1 MNNLSKCLSALLM
14 LIAVSAG
21 VMAQTRGSISG
32 TVTDPN
38 GALVPGASVT
48 VKGEAG
54 QQFTGVTNEDGVYRI
69 PAVENGL
76 YTVTISAPNFKTIS
90 VKNVK
95 VDVATPAT
103 VDAKLE
109 LGNVGEVVTVQS
121 GGEVLQTETATVGS
135 TITGRQIIN
144 TPIASRDALDLV
156 TLMPGTN
163 TVGAPRRSSVD
174 GLPKGALSISIDGV
188 DVQDNSLR
196 SSDGFFTYV
205 RPRVDAIEEVTVT
218 QAATGADA
226 GGDGAVAIKFVT
238 KRGTNDY
245 HVGGFW
251 QRRHES
257 LNSNYWYNNRD
268 GLARQ
273 ILRLNQYGFNGSGPI
288 PFLGFGEGVKPFSS
302 GKDKRF
308 FFINWEKYKL
318 PNTQS
323 RTRTILTPNAQQ
335 GIFDYIGT
343 TPTAGVP
350 AGCVAVTGTTMQ
362 CSMNLFN
369 IAAAANAT
377 TPIAARATT
386 ADPTIAAMLAKIRAA
401 VGQSGT
407 ITNPVGATVL
417 TRQTYNFSPS
427 GIDNRKFL
435 ATRLDFNL
443 TKKHSLEFVMNRQ
456 DFGGTKDF
464 LNSQDERF
472 PGFPYYAQVSL
483 RKSYTAALRSSFSHN
498 LVNEFRFAR
507 SAGRSQFSP
516 GISSSDFAYSSG
528 FLLDISTPS
537 TSLTT
542 PYSRNSYSAR
552 DSPTNDWTDSM
563 TWIRGSHTINFGGQ
577 YKRISLYDLATNR
590 IVPTVGFG
598 YGSTSTETAIQNTF
612 VWSGTTQTGTLP
624 GASSS
629 TLTEARNLYAMLIG
643 HVASYSATA
652 YLEEDGKYRLDGTQ
666 LRRAHQ
672 DTYGLFAQDSWKLR
686 PNLTVSYG
694 LRWQP
699 QGAYTVDTANYAR
712 INSYADLYGISG
724 VGNLYRPGT
733 LTGVATPTVVGM
745 NPGDKAY
752 NGDNKN
758 FAPSV
763 GVVYSPNWGNNGLL
777 GTIFGGNGKSVF
789 RGGYSVAFV
798 REGTALIGSI
808 IGANP
813 GGNLSAS
820 RSESLGNLTVGTNL
834 RDPGNPNLTAPTFLS
849 SPAYPLTLTTA
860 NSANSFDPNLKTGNV
875 TSYSFGYQRELD
887 KDTVVEFRYVGN
899 RGRDLWR
906 QHNLNE
912 LNVLENGVLSEYK
925 LARQNLEYNIL
936 NDKCQPGLQ
945 DTNPAITAT
954 YVANC
959 RYNFAYTGAGT
970 NPLPISLAYISGAI
984 GGHSVTLTPGGL
996 GSSGTVTTSAAAQLA
1011 ANYSNSLF
1019 RNTAFATNLSRFNA
1033 APRTFGSNL
1042 EGAASRRANALAAG
1056 LPSNFFFL
1064 NPATATGGA
1073 FIVDN
1078 SARSWY
1084 DGGTIEVRRRLS
1096 HGLRVNASYTWAKAQ
1111 SDEFQSNSDNFSDLT
1126 NRPGGYDLNKA
1137 AAVFDIRHAF
1147 KLDTT
1152 YDLPF
1157 GRGREFFSSSN
1168 VADKIL
1174 GGWTFAPV
1182 IRWQSGSPIQVGN
1195 VQLVGMTVKDLQKSV
1210 KVRKGSTAVYW
1221 LPDDIIQN
1229 SIRAFSIDP
1238 LSSNGYGTLGAPT
1251 GRFIAPAGYGD
1262 CQQYYTGQCGFTNLV
1277 IYGPSFFKFD
1287 ASLSK
1292 RINFKEKRNI
1302 EFRVTA
1308 LDVLNHPNFRVGGWN
1323 SDVVT
1328 SGCCTSSFGQLAS
1341 GSAYQDVST
1350 TNDPGGRIIDLMI
1363 RVNW

>member
-1 MNNLSKCLSALLM
+1 MNNLSKCLCALLM
-14 LIAVSAG
+14 VIAASAG
-21 VMAQTRGSISG
+21 VMAQNRGSISG

-38 GALVPGASVT
+38 GALVPGASVS

-69 PAVENGL
+69 PAVENGM

-121 GGEVLQTETATVGS
+121 GGEVLQTETATVGNS
-135 TITGRQIIN
+135 ITGRQIIN

-188 DVQDNSLR
+188 DVQDNLLR

-288 PFLGFGEGVKPFSS
+288 PFLGFGEGVKPFDS

-335 GIFDYIGT
+335 GIFDYIAN
-343 TPTAGVP
+343 TPSTGVST
-350 AGCVAVTGTTMQ
+350 GCSALTSATMQ
-362 CSMNLFN
+362 CSINLLSV
-369 IAAAANAT
+369 AAAANT
-377 TPIAARATT
+377 TSPIAGRLTT
-386 ADPTIAAMLAKIRAA
+386 VDPTIAAMLAKIRTA
-401 VGQSGT
+401 VGQAGT
-407 ITNPVGATVL
+407 ITPVIGATVL
-417 TRQTYNFSPS
+417 TRQNYNFSPS
-427 GIDNRKFL
+427 GIDERKFL
-435 ATRLDFNL
+435 ATRFDFNL
-443 TKKHSLEFVMNRQ
+443 TKQHSLEFVMNRQ
-456 DFGGTKDF
+456 NFGGTKDF

-483 RKSYTAALRSSFSHN
+483 RKSYTAALRSSFTHN
-498 LVNEFRFAR
+498 LINEFRFAR
-507 SAGRSQFSP
+507 SAGQSQFSP
-516 GISSSDFAYSSG
+516 GISAGDFAYTNN

-537 TSLTT
+537 TGATT

-563 TWIRGSHTINFGGQ
+563 TWINGNHTINFGGQ
-577 YKRISLYDLATNR
+577 FKRIGLYDLATNR
-590 IVPTVGFG
+590 IVPSVTFG
-598 YGSTSTETAIQNTF
+598 YGSGTSETNIQNTF
-612 VWSGTTQTGTLP
+612 NWNSTTNTGTLP
-624 GASSS
+624 GASSA
-629 TLTEARNLYAMLIG
+629 TLAEARNLYAMLTG
-643 HVASYSATA
+643 HVVGYASTA
-652 YLEEDGKYRLDGTQ
+652 YLEADGTYRLNGTQ
-666 LRRAHQ
+666 LRESHQ

-686 PNLTVSYG
+686 PNLTISFG

-699 QGAYTVDTANYAR
+699 QGPYVVDTANYAR
-712 INSYADLYGISG
+712 INTFADLYGISG
-724 VGNLYRPGT
+724 IGNLFKPGAT
-733 LTGVATPTVVGM
+733 GGVAAPSVVGM
-745 NPGDKAY
+745 KPGEKAF
-752 NGDNKN
+752 NGDQNN

-813 GGNLSAS
+813 GGNLSAT
-820 RSESLGNLTVGTNL
+820 RSESNGNLTVGTNL
-834 RDPGNPNLTAPTFLS
+834 RDAGNPNLVAPSFLS
-849 SPAYPLTLTTA
+849 TPAYPLLLTAA
-860 NSANSFDPNLKTGNV
+860 NSANGYDPKLKTGNV

-887 KDTVVEFRYVGN
+887 RDTVVELRYVGN
-899 RGRDLWR
+899 RGKDLWR
-906 QHNLNE
+906 QHNINE
-912 LNVLENGVLSEYK
+912 LNVLENGMLSEFK
-925 LARQNLEYNIL
+925 LAQQNLAYNIA
-936 NDKCQPGLQ
+936 NNRCQAGVQ
-945 DTNPAITAT
+945 NTNPAAAST
-954 YVANC
+954 YVQNC
-959 RYNFAYTGAGT
+959 QYNYAYTGAGT
-970 NPLPISLAYISGAI
+970 NPLPISLAYNSGTI
-984 GGHSVTLTPGGL
+984 GGHTVALTPGAVGQ
-996 GSSGTVTTSAAAQLA
+996 SGTVSVSTAAGTASNYTSSQFRLA
-1011 ANYSNSLF
+1011 ALIG
-1019 RNTAFATNLSRFNA
+1019 NLSPNGASPIAFGTNTENNA
-1033 APRTFGSNL
+1033 TRRT
-1042 EGAASRRANALAAG
+1042 NAIAAG
-1056 LPSNFFFL
+1056 LPSNFFYVNPTTPANAFL
-1064 NPATATGGA
+1064 
-1073 FIVDN
+1073 IDN

-1084 DGGTIEVRRRLS
+1084 DGFTIEVRRRLS
-1096 HGLRVNASYTWAKAQ
+1096 HGLRVNASYTFSKAQ
-1111 SDEFQSNSDNFSDLT
+1111 SDEYQSNSDNFSNLT
-1126 NRPGGYDLNKA
+1126 NREGGYDLNKGVA
-1137 AAVFDIRHAF
+1137 PFDIRHGF

-1157 GRGREFFSSSN
+1157 GRGREFFSSSHL
-1168 VADKIL
+1168 ADKIL
-1174 GGWTFAPV
+1174 GGWSIAPV

-1195 VQLVGMTVKDLQKSV
+1195 VQLVGMTVEDLQKSV
-1210 KVRKGSTAVYW
+1210 KVRKESTAVYW
-1221 LPDDIIQN
+1221 LPDDIILN
-1229 SIRAFSIDP
+1229 SRRAFAPDVTTST
-1238 LSSNGYGTLGAPT
+1238 GYGTLGAPT
-1251 GRFIAPAGYGD
+1251 GRFIAPAGYGN

-1277 IYGPSFFKFD
+1277 LYGPGFFKFD

-1302 EFRVTA
+1302 EFRITA

-1328 SGCCTSSFGQLAS
+1328 SGCCGSTFGQLGS

-1350 TNDPGGRIIDLMI
+1350 TNDPGGRLIDLMI
-1363 RVNW
+1363 RLNW